1 MLLLLLP
8 PALCV
13 QVRKLV
19 EMVLRYTL
27 QDLHATAPFL
37 ACQVKG
43 YRGGYTKDDR
53 RHIERDLFAGNS
65 THAWSCQPMPTTTS
79 LSWS

>member
-1 MLLLLLP
+1 
-8 PALCV
+8 V
-13 QVRKLV
+13 TRQVRKLV

-37 ACQVKG
+37 APMVKG

-53 RHIERDLFAGNS
+53 REIERDLFGGGPL
-65 THAWSCQPMPTTTS
+65 TVHRLTVLRDT
-79 LSWS
+79 